1 MQRNHACPQLSPAS
15 APRRTYM
22 ATRMAGPW
30 LAALALLAG
39 CETADAPSTP
49 KADATSSSGD
59 AGGDAA
65 EWVPVDPHACKER
78 CGNGQIYV
86 LDFVTVSAADT
97 NGVAPGFDLDGLQ
110 SKAGD
115 QGSCGFDDLTNQY
128 GDSGVDNQ
136 YAFVA
141 RVLPSQVADTLP
153 GALATSIATGGMSLL
168 LEEVGP
174 AGVADGAAPKALV
187 IRKGTGQ
194 PLLGT
199 DGKILEDQSFALE
212 PQPVLGVADTLRWD
226 GSGVRTEPFTFQFK
240 MLFVDKNL
248 SFTFHKA
255 RLRYAPD
262 GKGGIVGEL
271 GGIVTMDE
279 LNGLLGFLGGCDEPL
294 REQLAAMVPGFA
306 DITLDPAQPCGA
318 FSMGFSFHGV
328 QAHLQQTAQ

>member
-1 MQRNHACPQLSPAS
+1 MLRYPVHVCGPQHRQPHAGQNRAMSSWFARVPVLF
-15 APRRTYM
+15 
-22 ATRMAGPW
+22 
-30 LAALALLAG
+30 ALLVG
-39 CETADAPSTP
+39 CEPADDPATA
-49 KADATSSSGD
+49 KADAGSVSD
-59 AGGDAA
+59 DAA
-65 EWVPVDPHACKER
+65 VWVPVDPHACKER
-78 CGNGQIYV
+78 CGNGQMYV
-86 LDFVTVSAADT
+86 LDYVTVLAADSS
-97 NGVAPGFDLDGLQ
+97 GVAPGFDLDGLQ
-110 SKAGD
+110 SKASD
-115 QGSCGFDDLTNQY
+115 EGSCGFDDLTNQY

-174 AGVADGAAPKALV
+174 QGVAEGAAPNALV

-212 PQPVLGVADTLRWD
+212 PQPVLGVADFLSWD
-226 GSGVRTEPFTFQFK
+226 GSGVRTGPFTFQFK

-255 RLRYAPD
+255 RLRYGPD

-271 GGIVTMDE
+271 GGIVTMQE
-279 LNGLLGFLGGCDEPL
+279 LNGLLGFLGGCDQPL
-294 REQLAAMVPGFA
+294 REQLEALVPGFA
-306 DITLDPAQPCGA
+306 DITLDPAEPCGA

-328 QAHLQQTAQ
+328 QAHLQQSAQ